1 MDVSTPTN
9 NQESNSGLLFVGQQ
23 LSERRLAQGLS
34 QEQLADR
41 MHLGIEQL
49 AALESG
55 DRDKLPE
62 PVFIKAMVRRLS
74 NHLELDADALVASL
88 GSLSDG
94 ALSNER
100 VSQQKG
106 PISPPLQPPSRP
118 EKGAIWLW
126 LVLIGAT
133 ALGALAWVQRAALLE
148 LIQQP
153 QSNSASA
160 TAKTTTT
167 SNESITTTPET
178 APNTAFDTA
187 PDIAPETAPE
197 VALVLPSTSEV
208 ELANSGPIT
217 IKSKEPS
224 WIALRREGTIEFEGI
239 LEGERIITNPDEI
252 EIYAGRPDLLTVSI
266 SDGEPKVLG
275 TISDIKWIPL
285 KPERSR

>member
-23 LSERRLAQGLS
+23 LSERRHAQGLS

-55 DRDKLPE
+55 DRNKLPE

-74 NHLELDADALVASL
+74 NHLELDADALVTSL
-88 GSLSDG
+88 GSLSDY
-94 ALSNER
+94 AVSNEW
-100 VSQQKG
+100 VSQQIG
-106 PISPPLQPPSRP
+106 PISPTLQPPSRP

-160 TAKTTTT
+160 AGKTTTT
-167 SNESITTTPET
+167 SNDSIT
-178 APNTAFDTA
+178 
-187 PDIAPETAPE
+187 TAPE
-197 VALVLPSTSEV
+197 VALVVPSISEV
-208 ELANSGPIT
+208 ELTNSGPIT

-224 WIALRREGTIEFEGI
+224 WIALRRQGTIEFEGI
-239 LEGERIITNPDEI
+239 LEGERMIEGPDEV
-252 EIYAGRPDLLTVSI
+252 EIYAGRPDLVMVSVANGD
-266 SDGEPKVLG
+266 SRVLG
-275 TISDIKWIPL
+275 TISEIQWMPL
-285 KPERSR
+285 NP

>member
-94 ALSNER
+94 AVSNER

-167 SNESITTTPET
+167 SNESITT
-178 APNTAFDTA
+178 
-187 PDIAPETAPE
+187 APESSLE

-239 LEGERIITNPDEI
+239 LEGERIITSPDEI
-252 EIYAGRPDLLTVSI
+252 EIYAGRPDLLTISI

>member
-94 ALSNER
+94 AVSNER

-178 APNTAFDTA
+178 APDTA
-187 PDIAPETAPE
+187 IPTLLRTLLQTLLPKSHLFYRAPAKWNSQTQAPSRLRAKNPAGSHYAVRARSNLRE
-197 VALVLPSTSEV
+197 SWRGNESSQARM
-208 ELANSGPIT
+208 
-217 IKSKEPS
+217 KS
-224 WIALRREGTIEFEGI
+224 
-239 LEGERIITNPDEI
+239 
-252 EIYAGRPDLLTVSI
+252 
-266 SDGEPKVLG
+266 
-275 TISDIKWIPL
+275 
-285 KPERSR
+285 RSMQDDQTC

>member
-34 QEQLADR
+34 REQLADR

-94 ALSNER
+94 AVSNER

-106 PISPPLQPPSRP
+106 PTSPPLQPPSRP

-153 QSNSASA
+153 QSNSARATA

-167 SNESITTTPET
+167 SNESISTASTTPSIT
-178 APNTAFDTA
+178 PSDTA
-187 PDIAPETAPE
+187 PDTAPE

-208 ELANSGPIT
+208 ELTNSGPIT

-266 SDGEPKVLG
+266 SNGEPKVLG
-275 TISDIKWIPL
+275 TISDIQWIPL

>member
-55 DRDKLPE
+55 DRDKLPD

-94 ALSNER
+94 AVSNER

-106 PISPPLQPPSRP
+106 PTSPPLQPPSRP

-178 APNTAFDTA
+178 APDTA
-187 PDIAPETAPE
+187 LE

-217 IKSKEPS
+217 IKSQEPS

-239 LEGERIITNPDEI
+239 LEGERIITSPDEI

>member
-94 ALSNER
+94 AVSNKQ

-167 SNESITTTPET
+167 SIESITTTPET
-178 APNTAFDTA
+178 APDTAFDTA
-187 PDIAPETAPE
+187 PDIAPENAPE
-197 VALVLPSTSEV
+197 VALVLASASEV

-239 LEGERIITNPDEI
+239 LKGERIITNPDEI

-285 KPERSR
+285 KP

>member
-34 QEQLADR
+34 QEKLADR

-94 ALSNER
+94 AVSNER

-106 PISPPLQPPSRP
+106 PTSPPLQPPSRP

-178 APNTAFDTA
+178 APDTA
-187 PDIAPETAPE
+187 LE

-239 LEGERIITNPDEI
+239 LKGERIITNPDEI

-285 KPERSR
+285 KP

>member
-1 MDVSTPTN
+1 
-9 NQESNSGLLFVGQQ
+9 
-23 LSERRLAQGLS
+23 
-34 QEQLADR
+34 
-41 MHLGIEQL
+41 
-49 AALESG
+49 
-55 DRDKLPE
+55 
-62 PVFIKAMVRRLS
+62 
-74 NHLELDADALVASL
+74 
-88 GSLSDG
+88 
-94 ALSNER
+94 

-106 PISPPLQPPSRP
+106 PTSPPLQPPSRP

-178 APNTAFDTA
+178 APDTA
-187 PDIAPETAPE
+187 LE

-239 LEGERIITNPDEI
+239 LKGERIITNPDEI

-285 KPERSR
+285 KP

>member
-34 QEQLADR
+34 REQLADR

-94 ALSNER
+94 AVSNER
-100 VSQQKG
+100 ESQQKG
-106 PISPPLQPPSRP
+106 PLSPPLQPPSRP

-153 QSNSASA
+153 QSNSARATA

-167 SNESITTTPET
+167 SNESISTASTTASDTP
-178 APNTAFDTA
+178 
-187 PDIAPETAPE
+187 PDTAPE
-197 VALVLPSTSEV
+197 VALVLPSSSGV

-266 SDGEPKVLG
+266 SNGEPKVLG
-275 TISDIKWIPL
+275 TISDIQWIPL
-285 KPERSR
+285 KPEHSR

>member
-1 MDVSTPTN
+1 MDVSTPAN

-23 LSERRLAQGLS
+23 LSERRLAKGLS

-88 GSLSDG
+88 GTLSDG
-94 ALSNER
+94 AVSNER
-100 VSQQKG
+100 GSQQKG

-178 APNTAFDTA
+178 APDTAFDTA

-197 VALVLPSTSEV
+197 VALVLASTSEV

-252 EIYAGRPDLLTVSI
+252 EIYAGRPDLLKVSI
-266 SDGEPKVLG
+266 SNGEPKVLG

>member
-94 ALSNER
+94 AVSNER

-106 PISPPLQPPSRP
+106 PASPPLQPPSRP

-178 APNTAFDTA
+178 APDTA
-187 PDIAPETAPE
+187 LDTALE

-239 LEGERIITNPDEI
+239 LEGERIITSPDEI
-252 EIYAGRPDLLTVSI
+252 EIYAGRPDLMTISI
-266 SDGEPKVLG
+266 PDGEPKVLG

>member
-94 ALSNER
+94 AVSNKQ

-178 APNTAFDTA
+178 APDTA
-187 PDIAPETAPE
+187 LE

-217 IKSKEPS
+217 IKSKEPC

-239 LEGERIITNPDEI
+239 LKGERIITNPDEI

-275 TISDIKWIPL
+275 TISDIEWIPL

>member
-94 ALSNER
+94 AVSNER

-106 PISPPLQPPSRP
+106 PTSPPLQPPSRP

-178 APNTAFDTA
+178 AP
-187 PDIAPETAPE
+187 DIAPETAPE

-239 LEGERIITNPDEI
+239 LEGERIITSPDEI
-252 EIYAGRPDLLTVSI
+252 EIYAGRPDLLTISI

>member
-160 TAKTTTT
+160 TAKTTIT
-167 SNESITTTPET
+167 SNESIATTPD
-178 APNTAFDTA
+178 TAFDTA

-239 LEGERIITNPDEI
+239 LEGERIITSPDEI

>member
-94 ALSNER
+94 AVSNER

-178 APNTAFDTA
+178 APDTA
-187 PDIAPETAPE
+187 PDTAPE
-197 VALVLPSTSEV
+197 VALVLPSTSDV

-266 SDGEPKVLG
+266 SNGEPKVLG

>member
-106 PISPPLQPPSRP
+106 LISPPLQPPSRP

-133 ALGALAWVQRAALLE
+133 ALGALAWVQRAALIE
-148 LIQQP
+148 LIKQP

-178 APNTAFDTA
+178 APDTAFDTA
-187 PDIAPETAPE
+187 LE

-239 LEGERIITNPDEI
+239 LEGERIITSPDEI

-285 KPERSR
+285 KLERSR

>member
-34 QEQLADR
+34 REQLADR

-94 ALSNER
+94 AVSNER
-100 VSQQKG
+100 GSQQKG

-118 EKGAIWLW
+118 KKGAIWLW
-126 LVLIGAT
+126 LVVIGAT

-153 QSNSASA
+153 QSNSARATA

-167 SNESITTTPET
+167 SNESISTASTTASDTP
-178 APNTAFDTA
+178 
-187 PDIAPETAPE
+187 PDTAPE
-197 VALVLPSTSEV
+197 VALVLPSSSGV
-208 ELANSGPIT
+208 ELANSGPVT

-266 SDGEPKVLG
+266 SNGEPKVLG
-275 TISDIKWIPL
+275 TISDIQWIPL
-285 KPERSR
+285 KPEHSR

>member
-94 ALSNER
+94 AVSNKQ

-178 APNTAFDTA
+178 APDTA
-187 PDIAPETAPE
+187 LE

-239 LEGERIITNPDEI
+239 LKGERIITNPDEI

-285 KPERSR
+285 KP

>member
-34 QEQLADR
+34 REQLADR

-94 ALSNER
+94 AVSNER
-100 VSQQKG
+100 ESQQKG
-106 PISPPLQPPSRP
+106 PLSPPLQPPSRP
-118 EKGAIWLW
+118 KKGAIWLW

-153 QSNSASA
+153 QSNSARATA

-167 SNESITTTPET
+167 SNESISTASTTPSIT
-178 APNTAFDTA
+178 PSDTA
-187 PDIAPETAPE
+187 PDTAPE
-197 VALVLPSTSEV
+197 VALVLPSSSEV
-208 ELANSGPIT
+208 ELTNSGPIT

-266 SDGEPKVLG
+266 SNGEPKVLG
-275 TISDIKWIPL
+275 TISDIQWIPL

>member
-34 QEQLADR
+34 REQLADR

-94 ALSNER
+94 AVSNER
-100 VSQQKG
+100 GSQQKG

-118 EKGAIWLW
+118 KKGAIWLW

-153 QSNSASA
+153 QSNSARATA

-167 SNESITTTPET
+167 SNESISTASTTASDTP
-178 APNTAFDTA
+178 
-187 PDIAPETAPE
+187 PDTAPE
-197 VALVLPSTSEV
+197 VALVLPSSSGV
-208 ELANSGPIT
+208 ELANSGPVT

-239 LEGERIITNPDEI
+239 LEGERIITNPDEV
-252 EIYAGRPDLLTVSI
+252 EIYAGRPDLLTVSM
-266 SDGEPKVLG
+266 SNGEPKVLG
-275 TISDIKWIPL
+275 TISDIQWIPL
-285 KPERSR
+285 KPEHSR

>member
-34 QEQLADR
+34 REQLADR

-94 ALSNER
+94 AVSNER
-100 VSQQKG
+100 GSQQKG

-118 EKGAIWLW
+118 KKGAIWLW

-153 QSNSASA
+153 QSNSARATA

-167 SNESITTTPET
+167 SNEGISTASTTPSLT
-178 APNTAFDTA
+178 PSDTA
-187 PDIAPETAPE
+187 PDTAPE

-208 ELANSGPIT
+208 ELTNSGPIT

-239 LEGERIITNPDEI
+239 LEGERIITNPDEV

-266 SDGEPKVLG
+266 SNGEPKVLG
-275 TISDIKWIPL
+275 TISDIQWIPL

>member
-94 ALSNER
+94 AVSNKQ

-178 APNTAFDTA
+178 APDTA
-187 PDIAPETAPE
+187 LDTALE

-239 LEGERIITNPDEI
+239 LKGERIITNPDEI

>member
-34 QEQLADR
+34 REQLADR

-94 ALSNER
+94 AVFNER
-100 VSQQKG
+100 GSQQKG

-118 EKGAIWLW
+118 KKGAIWLW

-153 QSNSASA
+153 QSNSARATA

-167 SNESITTTPET
+167 SNESISTASTTPSIT
-178 APNTAFDTA
+178 PSDTA
-187 PDIAPETAPE
+187 PDTAPE
-197 VALVLPSTSEV
+197 VALVLPSSSGV
-208 ELANSGPIT
+208 ELANSGPVT

-224 WIALRREGTIEFEGI
+224 WIALRRRGTIEFEGI
-239 LEGERIITNPDEI
+239 LEGERMIEGPDEV
-252 EIYAGRPDLLTVSI
+252 EIYAGRPDLVMVSVANGD
-266 SDGEPKVLG
+266 SRVLG
-275 TISDIKWIPL
+275 TISEIQWMPL
-285 KPERSR
+285 NPERSR

>member
-94 ALSNER
+94 AVSNER

-167 SNESITTTPET
+167 SKESITN
-178 APNTAFDTA
+178 APDTAFDTA
-187 PDIAPETAPE
+187 PETALE

>member
-34 QEQLADR
+34 REQLADR

-94 ALSNER
+94 AVSNER
-100 VSQQKG
+100 GSQQKG

-153 QSNSASA
+153 QSNSARATA

-167 SNESITTTPET
+167 SNESISTASTTPSIT
-178 APNTAFDTA
+178 PSDTA
-187 PDIAPETAPE
+187 PDTAPE

-208 ELANSGPIT
+208 ELTNSGPIT

-239 LEGERIITNPDEI
+239 LEGERIITNPDEV

-266 SDGEPKVLG
+266 SNGEPKVLG
-275 TISDIKWIPL
+275 TISDIQWIPL
-285 KPERSR
+285 KPEHSR

>member
-94 ALSNER
+94 AVSNER

-133 ALGALAWVQRAALLE
+133 AIGALAWVQRAALLE

-167 SNESITTTPET
+167 SNESITTTPE
-178 APNTAFDTA
+178 TAFDTA

-239 LEGERIITNPDEI
+239 LKGERIITNPDEI

>member
-34 QEQLADR
+34 REQLADR

-94 ALSNER
+94 AVSNER
-100 VSQQKG
+100 GSQQKG

-118 EKGAIWLW
+118 KKGAIWLW

-153 QSNSASA
+153 QSNSARATA

-167 SNESITTTPET
+167 SNESISTASDTP
-178 APNTAFDTA
+178 
-187 PDIAPETAPE
+187 PDTAPE
-197 VALVLPSTSEV
+197 VALVLPSSSGV
-208 ELANSGPIT
+208 ELANSGPVT

-239 LEGERIITNPDEI
+239 LEGERIITNPDEV

-266 SDGEPKVLG
+266 SNGEPKVLG
-275 TISDIKWIPL
+275 TISDIQWIPL
-285 KPERSR
+285 KPEHSR

>member
-88 GSLSDG
+88 GTLSDG
-94 ALSNER
+94 AVSNER
-100 VSQQKG
+100 GSQQKG

-167 SNESITTTPET
+167 SKESITN

-187 PDIAPETAPE
+187 LDTAPE

-239 LEGERIITNPDEI
+239 LEGERIITSPDEI

>member
-9 NQESNSGLLFVGQQ
+9 NQVSNSGLLFVGQQ

-34 QEQLADR
+34 REQLADR

-94 ALSNER
+94 AVSNER
-100 VSQQKG
+100 GSQQKG
-106 PISPPLQPPSRP
+106 PTSPPLQPPSRP

-153 QSNSASA
+153 QSNSARATA

-167 SNESITTTPET
+167 SNESISTASTTPSIT
-178 APNTAFDTA
+178 PSDTA
-187 PDIAPETAPE
+187 PDTAPE

-208 ELANSGPIT
+208 ELTNSGPIT

-266 SDGEPKVLG
+266 SNGEPKVLG
-275 TISDIKWIPL
+275 TISDIQWIPL

>member
-34 QEQLADR
+34 REQLADR

-94 ALSNER
+94 AVFNER
-100 VSQQKG
+100 GSQQKG

-126 LVLIGAT
+126 LIVIGAT

-153 QSNSASA
+153 QSNSARATA

-167 SNESITTTPET
+167 SNESISTASTTASDTP
-178 APNTAFDTA
+178 
-187 PDIAPETAPE
+187 PDTAPE
-197 VALVLPSTSEV
+197 VALVLPSSSGV
-208 ELANSGPIT
+208 ELANSGPVT

-239 LEGERIITNPDEI
+239 LEGERIITNPDEV

-266 SDGEPKVLG
+266 SNGEPKVLG
-275 TISDIKWIPL
+275 TISDIQWIPL
-285 KPERSR
+285 KPEHSR

>member
-94 ALSNER
+94 AVSNER

-106 PISPPLQPPSRP
+106 PTSPPLQPPSRP

-167 SNESITTTPET
+167 SNESITTKPE
-178 APNTAFDTA
+178 TAFDTA

-239 LEGERIITNPDEI
+239 LEGERIITSPDEI

>member
-94 ALSNER
+94 AVSNER

-106 PISPPLQPPSRP
+106 PTSPPLQPPSRP

-167 SNESITTTPET
+167 SNESITT
-178 APNTAFDTA
+178 AFDT
-187 PDIAPETAPE
+187 APETAPE

-239 LEGERIITNPDEI
+239 LEGERIITSPDEI

>member
-94 ALSNER
+94 AVSNER

-106 PISPPLQPPSRP
+106 PTSPPLQPPSRP

-178 APNTAFDTA
+178 APDTA
-187 PDIAPETAPE
+187 LDTALE

-239 LEGERIITNPDEI
+239 LKGERIITNPDEI